1 MILDVIICTSFEM
14 LGYFGPPIT
23 VLDVEVENFLVFF
36 IRPFVLLNIRIQ
48 MVMPAFSA
56 LLSNSARQELSDFAP
71 VLGTVFLDT
80 INQHTVFRVKPRPF
94 NHLWIEY
101 LLPTM

>member
-1 MILDVIICTSFEM
+1 VILDVIICASFEM

-56 LLSNSARQELSDFAP
+56 LLSDSAR
-71 VLGTVFLDT
+71 
-80 INQHTVFRVKPRPF
+80 
-94 NHLWIEY
+94 
-101 LLPTM
+101 